1 MHLKLPFIKL
11 PDREGRIQ
19 FLAEAVTYRMERPVT
34 QIVQYPTYGHCFPLC
49 PRCKISLEREYVNF
63 CDRCGQKLNWDQFD
77 DAKILV
83 APLID

>member
-11 PDREGRIQ
+11 PDRENSIQ
-19 FLAEAVTYRMERPVT
+19 LLAEAVTYRIERPVT
-34 QIVQYPTYGHCFPLC
+34 QIVQYPTYGHWFPLC
-49 PRCKISLEREYVNF
+49 PRCKISLEREYVSF